1 MKPVTARYEEIDDVF
16 ECLETESCDK
26 LNKPLEDGRAADDM
40 IFGIELLRM
49 RTSLLDALER
59 NVRAT

>member
-1 MKPVTARYEEIDDVF
+1 MKPVTARYEGIDVVL
-16 ECLETESCDK
+16 ECLERETCY
-26 LNKPLEDGRAADDM
+26 GRAADDM

>member
-1 MKPVTARYEEIDDVF
+1 MPG
-16 ECLETESCDK
+16 
-26 LNKPLEDGRAADDM
+26 KPLEDGRAADDM

>member
-1 MKPVTARYEEIDDVF
+1 MKPVTARYEGIDVVL
-16 ECLETESCDK
+16 ECLERE
-26 LNKPLEDGRAADDM
+26 EYGRAADDM
-40 IFGIELLRM
+40 VFGIELLRM